1 MKKLLLILFIN
12 IFILVV
18 FILAG
23 LINEDPI
30 ICSIVDKYEYEDQC
44 YLQIEV
50 EVSPE
55 EYIGYDI
62 GDEYEY

>member
-1 MKKLLLILFIN
+1 MKKLLILLIN
-12 IFILVV
+12 IFIL
-18 FILAG
+18 AG
-23 LINEDPI
+23 WINEDPI
-30 ICSIVDKYEYEDQC
+30 TCPIVDKYEYEDQC
-44 YLQIEV
+44 YLQIEM